1 MALELFGFRIGR
13 KEEEEKLK
21 SDNLKSFVPPSSE
34 DGAVEIA
41 SGGAYGTYVDL
52 EGSAKSEAELV
63 TRYREMSLQP
73 ECDSAIDD
81 IVNEA
86 IIYNEKEPPIS
97 IVLDDLKTGA
107 GIKKRIHEEFENILR
122 MLNFTTNAYD
132 VFRKWYI
139 DGRLYYHLVIDESN
153 PRAGIQELRY
163 IDPRKI
169 RKIKQA
175 IKRKDEKSNTIL
187 TKGYIEYYIFHPRG
201 INRSNQGLKISKD
214 SISFCHSGL
223 LDQRMLLVLGH
234 LHKAINPL
242 NQLRMLEDASVI
254 YRLARAPERR
264 IFYIDVGNLPK
275 IKAEQYLR
283 DMMVKH
289 KNKLVYDASTG
300 EVRDDR
306 KFMTMLEDFWL
317 PRREGGRGT
326 EITTLPGGQNLGE
339 MEDVEYFKKKLYK
352 ALNVPISR
360 MESEATFNLGRSAE
374 ITRDEIKFSKF
385 VKRLRARFS
394 ILFVNILEIH
404 LSLKGVMS
412 RNEFRSIKKD
422 IFFNYEEDNHFTEL
436 KEAEII
442 RERSQ
447 LLGDVDSYVGN
458 YYSKSWIKKN
468 VLKMTEDEIERIEK
482 EISDEE
488 GGGDGGPMYD
498 PGGAPFEN
506 KVVKL
511 NNKKKQ
517 IKEEKVE
524 QLPEP
529 PKELSPEEKKLVDS
543 MSKIMDNIEEDD
555 VGTT

>member
-13 KEEEEKLK
+13 KEEEQKLK
-21 SDNLKSFVPPSSE
+21 DENLKSFVPPNLD

-41 SGGAYGTYVDL
+41 AGGAYGTYVDL

-81 IVNEA
+81 VVNEA
-86 IIYNEKEPPIS
+86 IVYNEKEPAIS
-97 IVLDDLKTGA
+97 IVLDDLKTGT
-107 GIKKRIHEEFENILR
+107 GIKKKIHEEFDNILR
-122 MLNFTTNAYD
+122 MLNFTTNSYD
-132 VFRKWYI
+132 TFRKWYI

-169 RKIKQA
+169 RKIKQP
-175 IKRKDEKSNTIL
+175 IKKKDEKTNTIL
-187 TKGYIEYYIFHPRG
+187 TKGYLEYYIFHPRG

-214 SISFCHSGL
+214 SVCYCHSGL

-234 LHKAINPL
+234 LHKAIKPL

-317 PRREGGRGT
+317 PRREGGKGT
-326 EITTLPGGQNLGE
+326 EITSLPGGQNLGE
-339 MEDVEYFKKKLYK
+339 MEDIEYFKRKLYK
-352 ALNVPISR
+352 ALNVPVSR
-360 MESEATFNLGRSAE
+360 MEAENNFNLGRASE
-374 ITRDEIKFSKF
+374 ITRDELKFTKF
-385 VKRLRARFS
+385 IARLRNKFTTLFDQLLETQL
-394 ILFVNILEIH
+394 ILT
-404 LSLKGVMS
+404 GVTT
-412 RNEFRSIKKD
+412 RAEFREMREHIHYD
-422 IFFNYEEDNHFTEL
+422 FLEDNHFSEL
-436 KEAEII
+436 KNAEIMGD
-442 RERSQ
+442 RLR
-447 LLGDVDSYVGN
+447 LLGEVDSFVGRYFSQEYVKKYILHMN
-458 YYSKSWIKKN
+458 EDDIKREADLIKK
-468 VLKMTEDEIERIEK
+468 ESDEAPD
-482 EISDEE
+482 DEE
-488 GGGDGGPMYD
+488 GEEEQPQQQ
-498 PGGAPFEN
+498 PQPEPEQPQESFQAANTISE
-506 KVVKL
+506 
-511 NNKKKQ
+511 
-517 IKEEKVE
+517 EEKT
-524 QLPEP
+524 
-529 PKELSPEEKKLVDS
+529 LVQS
-543 MSKIMDNIEEDD
+543 MTKIMESVSDDKAEENE
-555 VGTT
+555 G

>member
-13 KEEEEKLK
+13 KEEEQKLK
-21 SDNLKSFVPPSSE
+21 DENLKSFVPPSLD

-41 SGGAYGTYVDL
+41 AGGAYGTYVDL

-81 IVNEA
+81 VVNEA
-86 IIYNEKEPPIS
+86 IVYNEKEPAIS
-97 IVLDDLKTGA
+97 IVLDDLKGVGA
-107 GIKKRIHEEFENILR
+107 GIKKKIHEEFDNILR
-122 MLNFTTNAYD
+122 MLNFTTNSYD
-132 VFRKWYI
+132 TFRKWYI

-169 RKIKQA
+169 RKVKMPIK
-175 IKRKDEKSNTIL
+175 KKDEKTNTIL
-187 TKGYIEYYIFHPRG
+187 TKGYLEYYIFHPRG

-214 SISFCHSGL
+214 SICYCHSGL

-234 LHKAINPL
+234 LHKAIKPL

-317 PRREGGRGT
+317 PRREGGKGT
-326 EITTLPGGQNLGE
+326 EITSLPGGQNLGE
-339 MEDVEYFKKKLYK
+339 MEDIEYFKRKLYK
-352 ALNVPISR
+352 ALNVPVSR
-360 MESEATFNLGRSAE
+360 MEAENNFNLGRASE
-374 ITRDEIKFSKF
+374 ITRDELKFTKF
-385 VKRLRARFS
+385 IARLRNKFTTLFDQLLETQL
-394 ILFVNILEIH
+394 ILT
-404 LSLKGVMS
+404 GVTT
-412 RNEFRSIKKD
+412 RAEFREMREHIHYD
-422 IFFNYEEDNHFTEL
+422 FLEDNHFSEL
-436 KEAEII
+436 KNAEIMGD
-442 RERSQ
+442 RLR
-447 LLGDVDSYVGN
+447 LLGEVDSFVGRYFSQEYVKKYILHMN
-458 YYSKSWIKKN
+458 EDDIKREADLIKK
-468 VLKMTEDEIERIEK
+468 ESDEAPD
-482 EISDEE
+482 DEE
-488 GGGDGGPMYD
+488 GGEEEPQQQ
-498 PGGAPFEN
+498 PQPEPEQPQESFQAANTISE
-506 KVVKL
+506 
-511 NNKKKQ
+511 
-517 IKEEKVE
+517 EEK
-524 QLPEP
+524 
-529 PKELSPEEKKLVDS
+529 SLVQS
-543 MSKIMDNIEEDD
+543 MTKIMESVSDDKAEENE
-555 VGTT
+555 GWC

>member
-1 MALELFGFRIGR
+1 MKLFGFTIARDKDS
-13 KEEEEKLK
+13 KE
-21 SDNLKSFVPPSSE
+21 DIPSIVAPQQD
-34 DGAVEIA
+34 DGSVEIA
-41 SGGAYGTYVDL
+41 PGGAYGTYVDL
-52 EGSAKSEAELV
+52 EGRVKNEGTLV
-63 TRYREMSLQP
+63 TKYREMAVQP
-73 ECDSAIDD
+73 ECDLAIQDV
-81 IVNEA
+81 VNEA
-86 IIYNEKEPPIS
+86 IIVNAEGVGPVEIVTDRTDLPKS
-97 IVLDDLKTGA
+97 IQKK
-107 GIKKRIHEEFENILR
+107 IKEEFNFL
-122 MLNFTTNAYD
+122 LNLLEFNTNCYEI
-132 VFRKWYI
+132 FKKWYV
-139 DGRLYYHLVIDESN
+139 DGRLYYHIVIDKKN
-153 PRAGIQELRY
+153 PRTGVQDLRY

-169 RKIKQA
+169 RKL
-175 IKRKDEKSNTIL
+175 REPVELKDKATGEDIY
-187 TKGYIEYYIFHPRG
+187 KGDKEYYIYNKRG
-201 INRSNQGLKISKD
+201 LTNASQGEGVKIAPD
-214 SISFCHSGL
+214 SIAFCHSGI
-223 LDQRMLLVLGH
+223 LDQRNNMVYGH
-234 LHKAINPL
+234 LHKAIKPL
-242 NQLRMLEDASVI
+242 NQLRMLEDAVVI

-275 IKAEQYLR
+275 MKAEQYLR

-289 KNKLVYDASTG
+289 KNKLTYDAQTG

-339 MEDVEYFKKKLYK
+339 MEDIEYFKKKLYK

-360 MESEATFNLGRSAE
+360 MESEATFNLGRSTE

-394 ILFVNILEIH
+394 ILFVNVLEIH

-458 YYSKSWIKKN
+458 YYSKTWIKKN

-482 EISDEE
+482 EIKDEE

-498 PGGAPFEN
+498 PGGAPFES

-524 QLPEP
+524 ELPEP

>member
-1 MALELFGFRIGR
+1 MKLFGFTIARDKDS
-13 KEEEEKLK
+13 KE
-21 SDNLKSFVPPSSE
+21 DIPSIVAPQQD
-34 DGAVEIA
+34 DGSVEIA
-41 SGGAYGTYVDL
+41 PGGAYGTYVDL
-52 EGSAKSEAELV
+52 EGRVKNEGTLV
-63 TRYREMSLQP
+63 TKYREMAVQP
-73 ECDSAIDD
+73 ECDLAIQDV
-81 IVNEA
+81 VNEA
-86 IIYNEKEPPIS
+86 IIVNAEGVGPVEIVTDRTDLPKS
-97 IVLDDLKTGA
+97 IQKK
-107 GIKKRIHEEFENILR
+107 IKEEF
-122 MLNFTTNAYD
+122 NFLINLLEFNTNCYEI
-132 VFRKWYI
+132 FKKWYV
-139 DGRLYYHLVIDESN
+139 DGRLYYHIVIDKKN
-153 PRAGIQELRY
+153 PRTGIQDLRY

-169 RKIKQA
+169 RKL
-175 IKRKDEKSNTIL
+175 REPVELKDKATGEDIY
-187 TKGYIEYYIFHPRG
+187 KGDKEYYIYNKRG
-201 INRSNQGLKISKD
+201 LTNASQGEGVKIAPD
-214 SISFCHSGL
+214 SIAFCHSGI
-223 LDQRMLLVLGH
+223 LDQRNNMVYGH
-234 LHKAINPL
+234 LHKAIKPL
-242 NQLRMLEDASVI
+242 NQLRMLEDAVVI

-275 IKAEQYLR
+275 MKAEQYLR

-289 KNKLVYDASTG
+289 KNKLTYDAQTG

-339 MEDVEYFKKKLYK
+339 MEDIEYFKKKLYK

-360 MESEATFNLGRSAE
+360 MESEATFNLGRSTE

-458 YYSKSWIKKN
+458 YYSKAWIKKN

-482 EISDEE
+482 EIKDEE

-498 PGGAPFEN
+498 PGGAPFES